1 MRIIQYATLSLI
13 ATALL
18 GCTDKKCLPGDSAT
32 TCQALSQCFDR
43 GKDSK
48 ACRQIEHD
56 QAEYE
61 KNFQK
66 NIAPAF
72 TGAGAALSYD
82 PNKATQKPPAKP
94 QPPQQPPQK

>member
-1 MRIIQYATLSLI
+1 MRSVRYAVLALATLTL
-13 ATALL
+13 A

-32 TCQALSQCFDR
+32 TCQALTKCFD
-43 GKDSK
+43 GGNPSK

-61 KNFQK
+61 QHFKK
-66 NIAPAF
+66 DIAPAF
-72 TGAGAALSYD
+72 TGAGSALNYD

-94 QPPQQPPQK
+94 QPQQPPKQ

>member
-1 MRIIQYATLSLI
+1 MPKILCVSLALATLTL
-13 ATALL
+13 A
-18 GCTDKKCLPGDSAT
+18 GCTDKKCLPADSAT
-32 TCQALSQCFDR
+32 TCKALSECFQR
-43 GKDSK
+43 GNSAK

-72 TGAGAALSYD
+72 TGAGSALNYD
-82 PNKATQKPPAKP
+82 PNKAAQRPPAKP
-94 QPPQQPPQK
+94 QPQQQPPKR

>member
-1 MRIIQYATLSLI
+1 MRKVLYATL
-13 ATALL
+13 ALTL
-18 GCTDKKCLPGDSAT
+18 LTLAGCTDKKCLPGDSPT
-32 TCQALSQCFDR
+32 TCQALTQCFNR
-43 GKDSK
+43 GSDSK
-48 ACRQIEHD
+48 ACRQIESD

-66 NIAPAF
+66 NIAPAY

-94 QPPQQPPQK
+94 QPQQQPPQR